1 MSVGLT
7 WIIIIVAAIALVVA
21 WVVTMLQE
29 KREADSK
36 PAGSKA
42 D

>member
-1 MSVGLT
+1 MTIVFS
-7 WIIIIVAAIALVVA
+7 WIIIIVAAIALVGA
-21 WVVTMLQE
+21 WVVTLRQE